1 MASIFGS
8 IMSLASEKQVILLN
22 NRTIAAFSLLF
33 LCDLPHEW
41 ITTALNHNIGRVSGE
56 RLLNF
61 TGGDANR
68 IAHYLSLA
76 HPVWSAKVKEIS
88 MRLKKGDAYKYK
100 EVKKAAVFIW
110 CGGLHHI
117 TFHNHSLTRGQLL
130 GVMNAIIEAACFFF
144 GGPEHRP
151 ATENAVAVSQS
162 IDGYNVSRWRAMDG
176 CATYDAVFPVK
187 DTYEGDLD
195 ISKESLLQLSTTL
208 PPTVWPKTRSRHM
221 ATNDG
226 HWVFPRKIINA
237 FSAPFVGGDIPIL
250 PLRHKHPADGE
261 MPHGAKATGELLLPL
276 YYPPPTGPLLQFII
290 YKYLIY
296 GESSSDENDFLL
308 EQLAVLSEQHEAL
321 SHYLYALSNKM
332 YSSPEQ
338 LGCLTMHFTYMSK
351 SMLYGQIYDLYSRS
365 DDLHRKLLDPS
376 ALLNDKMQQLND
388 FWKQYKGVSKLYED
402 IKKQFDE
409 PFPQHDCDV
418 CAHRSEFPK
427 FPSPLSY
434 DELLG
439 CGGRGLPMPRR
450 GWGSSS
456 HGYCLSPE
464 QLEKL
469 MESMSTDPNSRRVK
483 SVVEEP
489 VEQLS
494 TRMLTAAD
502 APNPNNQA
510 EEQVERPGPNI
521 ETDPVPRKTG
531 GQSLEQLDQPVS
543 STATDPGPRGTDT
556 LVEEQNNQPID
567 SVPTLSESHA
577 IDKEI
582 IDYFTNR
589 VAEDDALLAEGV
601 SHSEPVGPPGQF
613 PELPPGYTSLIDSAT
628 VSYERAYAP
637 AVAPE
642 RPAKRLKKAKG
653 GASSAA
659 ESVG

>member
-1 MASIFGS
+1 MASHFGS
-8 IMSLASEKQVILLN
+8 IMPLASEKQVILLN
-22 NRTIAAFSLLF
+22 NRTIATFSLLF

-41 ITTALNHNIGRVSGE
+41 LITALNHNIGRVGGE

-76 HPVWSAKVKEIS
+76 HPVWFAKVQEIS
-88 MRLKKGDAYKYK
+88 TRLKKGDAYKYK

-117 TFHNHSLTRGQLL
+117 TFHNHSLTCGQLL

-162 IDGYNVSRWRAMDG
+162 IDGYDVSRWRAMDG

-195 ISKESLLQLSTTL
+195 FSKESLLQLTTTL
-208 PPTVWPKTRSRHM
+208 PLTVWPKTRSRHM
-221 ATNDG
+221 VANDG
-226 HWVFPRKIINA
+226 HWVFPRKIINV
-237 FSAPFVGGDIPIL
+237 FSAPFVGGYIPIL
-250 PLRHKHPADGE
+250 PLRHRRPADGG

-290 YKYLIY
+290 YEYLIY
-296 GESSSDENDFLL
+296 GESSSTDEDFLL

-321 SHYLYALSNKM
+321 SQYLYALSNKI

-338 LGCLTMHFTYMSK
+338 LSCLTMHFTYMSK
-351 SMLYGQIYDLYSRS
+351 SMLYGQVYDLYSRS

-376 ALLNDKMQQLND
+376 ALLNDKLQRLND
-388 FWKQYKGVSKLYED
+388 FWKQYKGVSKQYED
-402 IKKQFDE
+402 IKKQFDK
-409 PFPQHDCDV
+409 PFPQHNCDV
-418 CAHRSEFPK
+418 CAHRSVFPR
-427 FPSPLSY
+427 FPSSLSY

-439 CGGRGLPMPRR
+439 CGGRGLPMPMR

-456 HGYCLSPE
+456 HGFCLTPE

-469 MESMSTDPNSRRVK
+469 MESMSTDPNSRRAK

-489 VEQLS
+489 VEQLR

-502 APNPNNQA
+502 APSPDTQA
-510 EEQVERPGPNI
+510 EEQGERPGPSN
-521 ETDPVPRKTG
+521 ETDPVPGKTD
-531 GQSLEQLDQPVS
+531 GQCLDQLDQPVP
-543 STATDPGPRGTDT
+543 STETDPGLRGTDA
-556 LVEEQNNQPID
+556 LFEAQDNQPVN
-567 SVPTLSESHA
+567 STTTLSQSQA
-577 IDKEI
+577 IDEEI
-582 IDYFTNR
+582 MDYFTNR
-589 VAEDDALLAEGV
+589 VAEDDAPLAEGV
-601 SHSEPVGPPGQF
+601 SHSESVGPRGQF

-628 VSYERAYAP
+628 VRYERTDAP

-642 RPAKRLKKAKG
+642 RPAKRPKKAKG
-653 GASSAA
+653 DASSAV